1 MDQELGKGNGAGLMG
16 LGRRIDHCS
25 VDCGHTAVHAHPT
38 MHQVD
43 VPDGQRGCLTE
54 PQAGESEEQYKR
66 AVFPRSVC
74 DSLDLSRGQIPLF
87 GLVDGG

>member
-1 MDQELGKGNGAGLMG
+1 
-16 LGRRIDHCS
+16 
-25 VDCGHTAVHAHPT
+25 